1 MSISSEKGI
10 AGPLPAGKRRAWAR
24 LGAVV
29 LVVLGLHAWHSCDA
43 EALEPFSNIPAGG
56 AGAVSLTS
64 CGEGLEYGYIKCAC
78 CLARQAGCSPVLSVP
93 KDYFN
98 VSAGLAHV
106 AFARSKAPKQPAKG
120 SIMLNP
126 GRRAPFV
133 CYHRCS
139 DACRWA
145 RGLRYRDGHGGG
157 PEPAPPARRPVGPHR
172 L

>member
-10 AGPLPAGKRRAWAR
+10 GGPLPAGKRRAWAR

-43 EALEPFSNIPAGG
+43 ESLEPFSTIPAGG

-64 CGEGLEYGYIKCAC
+64 CGEGLECGYIKCAC

-98 VSAGLAHV
+98 ASAGLAHV
-106 AFARSKAPKQPAKG
+106 AFARSKAPKQPSKG
-120 SIMLNP
+120 SVMLNP
-126 GRRAPFV
+126 GWHTP
-133 CYHRCS
+133 CP
-139 DACRWA
+139 
-145 RGLRYRDGHGGG
+145 L
-157 PEPAPPARRPVGPHR
+157 
-172 L
+172 